1 MIPNSAIGILAD
13 LMPGL
18 WHALERP
25 EARVSLR
32 RSVLKA
38 AEQPEVWRADPNGMP
53 ARILDEA
60 ILARRGAGKL
70 LPASGENGRLLW
82 GTCHGLREATGTNTV
97 E

>member
-1 MIPNSAIGILAD
+1 
-13 LMPGL
+13 MPGL

-25 EARVSLR
+25 EVRVSLR

-60 ILARRGAGKL
+60 ILARRGEVF
-70 LPASGENGRLLW
+70 SGVSRENGRLLW